1 MQILVIEDNPVVAD
15 ALNDGLSELGH
26 CVDVAN
32 EGETG
37 FGMAI
42 STKYDLLLLDRMLP
56 GLSGDEVCVRLRQV
70 ESRVPI
76 LMLTAL
82 AGVGDC
88 AEGLDLG
95 ADDYLTKPF
104 SFIELKAR
112 VRALLRRG
120 TGSSP
125 PIMVVEDLELNPSA
139 RTVTRAGRKISLS
152 AQEFTLLELLM
163 RSADRIVTR
172 KSIVHHVWGEELSS
186 NAVEVYINYLRRKV
200 DKPHSVKLIHNVRG
214 VGYVMRKEP

>member
-1 MQILVIEDNPVVAD
+1 LQILVIEDNPVVAD